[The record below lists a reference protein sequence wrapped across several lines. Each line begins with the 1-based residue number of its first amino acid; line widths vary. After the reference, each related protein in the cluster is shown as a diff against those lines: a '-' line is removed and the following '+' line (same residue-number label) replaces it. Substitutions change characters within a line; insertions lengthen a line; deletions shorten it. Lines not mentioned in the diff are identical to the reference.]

1 MRVAA
6 SPPTEQILFFPCST
20 SRSVPRMYAAAL
32 QRINALVSR
41 LFPSGRT
48 TSIAIGRVFQRLIFY
63 GKQTSAFALHL
74 PSMAG
79 ERWVGGKEWHRLR
92 GRFVINSRAPFSG
105 YSDSFTTA
113 SFTPACL
120 LDPMITLMPRRF
132 SVMQTNVCSRMA
144 QLSIRN

>member
-6 SPPTEQILFFPCST
+6 SSPTEQVPSFPCST
-20 SRSVPRMYAAAL
+20 IPFGSAATL

-41 LFPSGRT
+41 PSPSGRT
-48 TSIAIGRVFQRLIFY
+48 ISIAIGRVFQRLIFD
-63 GKQTSAFALHL
+63 GNQTSAFALRL
-74 PSMAG
+74 LSMAG

-120 LDPMITLMPRRF
+120 LDPTITLMPRR
-132 SVMQTNVCSRMA
+132 SGVMRMSVCSRMA